1 MAECVYVDASK
12 GLKRQL
18 KGTRHEQAR
27 IVRSSV
33 AGIISGAKG
42 LAPGM
47 VMQAEGQTHADGEH
61 PVALTG
67 RVWCWCD
74 ASFGAIEPGD
84 RLTTSAT
91 PGHAMKAADSQRAI
105 GAVIGKAMTPLADG
119 RGLVLV
125 LVQPQ

>member
-1 MAECVYVDASK
+1 MA
-12 GLKRQL
+12 
-18 KGTRHEQAR
+18 
-27 IVRSSV
+27 
-33 AGIISGAKG
+33 AGAILGNLPG
-42 LAPGM
+42 YEHAP
-47 VMQAEGQTHADGEH
+47 
-61 PVALTG
+61 PIALTG

-74 ASFGAIEPGD
+74 ASNRAIEPGD

-91 PGHAMKAADSQRAI
+91 PGYAMKVTDNQRAI